1 MSASTI
7 LACLAIGVVSGAVA
21 ALCGVGGGVVMVPAF
36 VCLLKLPHK
45 TAVATS
51 LAIII
56 PTALMATTQNAK
68 HGFVDWKVAT
78 ITAVSA
84 SGGSARLRVPQA
96 ARGRRPLPSRPEEK
110 SDGGTNPAAGS
121 QYSGPSVHVTDFR
134 ARLRQVGAEVRW
146 YRGFSRKG
154 PSRHPAS
161 HLTRVARD

>member
-1 MSASTI
+1 MSSSTI

-36 VCLLKLPHK
+36 VFFLKLPHK

-68 HGFVDWKVAT
+68 HGFVDWKVAA

-84 SGGSARLRVPQA
+84 SIFAYFG
-96 ARGRRPLPSRPEEK
+96 
-110 SDGGTNPAAGS
+110 AGWMKAMS
-121 QYSGPSVHVTDFR
+121 SES
-134 ARLRQVGAEVRW
+134 
-146 YRGFSRKG
+146 
-154 PSRHPAS
+154 
-161 HLTRVARD
+161 LTRIFGFILVTFGARMLIYGKA